1 MEQQKA
7 KKQKPRGRPFVK
19 GMTGNPRG
27 RPKENED
34 VKKAAREYTI
44 ESIERLAFWMR
55 SGNPKA
61 SVSAADRLLD
71 RAWGRPSQD
80 LNHSGEVVMS
90 VSLAAALDAMKLRN
104 AP

>member
-7 KKQKPRGRPFVK
+7 GKQKPRGRPFVK
-19 GMTGNPRG
+19 GVTGNPRG

-34 VKKAAREYTI
+34 VKKAAREYTN

-55 SGNPKA
+55 SDNAKA

-71 RAWGRPSQD
+71 RAWGKPSQD
-80 LNHSGEVVMS
+80 LNHSGEIVVAIS
-90 VSLAAALDAMKLRN
+90 EIVRRARERAKAA
-104 AP
+104 